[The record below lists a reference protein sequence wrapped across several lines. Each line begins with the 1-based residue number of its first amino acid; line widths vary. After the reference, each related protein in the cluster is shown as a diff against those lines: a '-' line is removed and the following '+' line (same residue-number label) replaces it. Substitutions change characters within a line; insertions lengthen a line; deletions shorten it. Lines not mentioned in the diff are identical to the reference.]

1 MAERLAGALLA
12 DRLPTLATK
21 HVFENVYLGNP
32 RKTRLQD
39 VLWTLKVGKVI

>member
-1 MAERLAGALLA
+1 MTVRLASALLA

-32 RKTRLQD
+32 RKTR
-39 VLWTLKVGKVI
+39 